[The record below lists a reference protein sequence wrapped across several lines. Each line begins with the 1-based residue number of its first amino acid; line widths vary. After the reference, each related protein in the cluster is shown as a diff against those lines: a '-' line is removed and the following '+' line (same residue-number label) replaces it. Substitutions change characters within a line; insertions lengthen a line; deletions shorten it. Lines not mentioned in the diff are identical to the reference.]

1 MLLKYNV
8 FNISINNIDMI
19 VIFLSVKYGDGIN
32 ISKRILERKYAI
44 SIDIKKVETLYLE
57 KDNIKQEDRELLIIK
72 TREELFDKIEE
83 LVKEIYKNNIIE
95 IYSINVE
102 DANKDFLDLL
112 EKETS
117 IKKIKNA

>member
-1 MLLKYNV
+1 
-8 FNISINNIDMI
+8 MI
-19 VIFLSVKYGDGIN
+19 VIILSVKYGDGIN

-83 LVKEIYKNNIIE
+83 LVKDIYKNNIIE

-102 DANKDFLDLL
+102 DVNKDFLDLL

>member
-1 MLLKYNV
+1 M
-8 FNISINNIDMI
+8 
-19 VIFLSVKYGDGIN
+19 
-32 ISKRILERKYAI
+32 ERKYAI

-57 KDNIKQEDRELLIIK
+57 KDNIKEEDRELLIIK

-83 LVKEIYKNNIIE
+83 LIKDIYKDNIVE
-95 IYSINVE
+95 MYSINVE
-102 DANKDFLDLL
+102 DVNKDFLDLL

>member
-1 MLLKYNV
+1 
-8 FNISINNIDMI
+8 MI
-19 VIFLSVKYGDGIN
+19 VVFLSVKYGDGIN
-32 ISKRILERKYAI
+32 ISKRILEKKYAI

-57 KDNIKQEDRELLIIK
+57 NDNIKEEDRELLLIK

-83 LVKEIYKNNIIE
+83 LIKEIYKNNIIE
-95 IYSINVE
+95 IYSIDVE

>member
-1 MLLKYNV
+1 
-8 FNISINNIDMI
+8 MI

-32 ISKRILERKYAI
+32 ISRRILERKYAI

-83 LVKEIYKNNIIE
+83 LIKDIYKNNIIE

-102 DANKDFLDLL
+102 DVNKDFLDLL

>member
-1 MLLKYNV
+1 
-8 FNISINNIDMI
+8 MI
-19 VIFLSVKYGDGIN
+19 VIYLSVKNGDGIN
-32 ISKRILERKYAI
+32 ISRRILERKYAI

-57 KDNIKQEDRELLIIK
+57 KDNIKEEDRELLIIK

-83 LVKEIYKNNIIE
+83 LIKDIYKDNIVE
-95 IYSINVE
+95 MYSINVE

>member
-1 MLLKYNV
+1 
-8 FNISINNIDMI
+8 MI
-19 VIFLSVKYGDGIN
+19 VIILSVKYGDGIN

-83 LVKEIYKNNIIE
+83 LVKDIYKNNIIE

-102 DANKDFLDLL
+102 DVNKDFLDLL
-112 EKETS
+112 ERETS

>member
-1 MLLKYNV
+1 
-8 FNISINNIDMI
+8 MI
-19 VIFLSVKYGDGIN
+19 VVFLSVKYGDGIN

-57 KDNIKQEDRELLIIK
+57 NDNIKEEDRELLLIK

-83 LVKEIYKNNIIE
+83 LIKEIYKNNIIE
-95 IYSINVE
+95 MYSINVE

>member
-1 MLLKYNV
+1 
-8 FNISINNIDMI
+8 MI
-19 VIFLSVKYGDGIN
+19 VIFLSVKCGDGIN
-32 ISKRILERKYAI
+32 ISKRILEKKYAI

-57 KDNIKQEDRELLIIK
+57 NDNIKEEDRELLLIK

-83 LVKEIYKNNIIE
+83 LIKEIYKNNIIE
-95 IYSINVE
+95 MYSINVE